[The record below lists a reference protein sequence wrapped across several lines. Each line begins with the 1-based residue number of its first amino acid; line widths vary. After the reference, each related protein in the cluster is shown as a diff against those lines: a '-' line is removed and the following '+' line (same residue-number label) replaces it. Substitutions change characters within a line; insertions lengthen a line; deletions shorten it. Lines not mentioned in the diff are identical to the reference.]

1 MRILICMCILSG
13 CLAAQDPAKPT
24 SPPPPAKQTKK
35 PPAVTALPKGAVQTA
50 PGFYRWTDKDGKV
63 WTYRRTPFG
72 VTRWPA
78 DSVDAGQSAPD
89 KQNVGERTTAVAEGD
104 SIRFEQATPFGKR
117 TWVRKKTELNEDEQR
132 IWDLQR
138 KNSTAS
144 RTAEKE

>member
-1 MRILICMCILSG
+1 
-13 CLAAQDPAKPT
+13 
-24 SPPPPAKQTKK
+24 
-35 PPAVTALPKGAVQTA
+35 
-50 PGFYRWTDKDGKV
+50 
-63 WTYRRTPFG
+63 
-72 VTRWPA
+72 
-78 DSVDAGQSAPD
+78 VDAGQSAPD